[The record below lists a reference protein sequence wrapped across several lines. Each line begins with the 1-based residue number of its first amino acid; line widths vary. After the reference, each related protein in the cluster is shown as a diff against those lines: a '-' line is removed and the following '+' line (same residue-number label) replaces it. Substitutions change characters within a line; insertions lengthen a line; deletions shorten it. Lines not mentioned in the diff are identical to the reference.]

1 MDVTKMTFK
10 PNEFDLIIDKGT
22 LDCLT
27 CAENATQQ
35 IEKYILNIKDFL
47 KPKGVFLCVSHGNPE
62 QRLKYFQ

>member
-27 CAENATQQ
+27 CAENAT
-35 IEKYILNIKDFL
+35 
-47 KPKGVFLCVSHGNPE
+47 
-62 QRLKYFQ
+62 